1 MKFGLLTVTYAGLFY
16 DGPALSLEQQIHK
29 AKQLGFDALAIET
42 KRPVASPID
51 LSASDRARIKA
62 VAADEGIA
70 LCAVESM
77 SNFTSRLMEERENNL
92 AMMRAVLD
100 LANDLG
106 VSLVKVFPAWPGIID
121 DEEATAMYAPYERGS
136 YHKRLYPPDL
146 RKWHHAVNGIREVA
160 DWAADMGIT
169 LALQNHAPVITPGYE
184 DALSM
189 LQEIDRPNVRLC
201 LDVPLFYDRQSDAY
215 VQEAV
220 RRCADHI
227 AYTHFG
233 AWNFSENEDG
243 DVVQELAPS
252 SGVLINY
259 AAFVRGLHQIG
270 YDGYLVAE
278 YCLPALERHRL
289 AGIEAIDRATLQA
302 LAYMKRIVRA
312 TAASTTAETID
323 TESTDAESTDT
334 VSAPTPTT
342 LTAASTH
349 GRKYLGI

>member
-1 MKFGLLTVTYAGLFY
+1 MKFGLLTVSYSGLFY
-16 DGPALSLEQQIHK
+16 EGPALTVEQQIHK
-29 AKQLGFDALAIET
+29 AKQLGFDGLAIET

-51 LSASDRARIKA
+51 LRPADRARIRA
-62 VAADEGIA
+62 VAADQGIA

-100 LANDLG
+100 LAKDLG
-106 VSLVKVFPAWPGIID
+106 VGLVKVFPAWPGIIN

-136 YHKRLYPPDL
+136 HHKRLYPPDL

-189 LQEIDRPNVRLC
+189 LREIDRRNVRLC

-215 VQEAV
+215 VREAV
-220 RRCADHI
+220 RKCAAHI

-233 AWNFSENEDG
+233 AWNFSESEAG
-243 DVVQELAPS
+243 EVVQDLAPS

-259 AAFVRGLHQIG
+259 EAFVRGLHQIG
-270 YDGYLVAE
+270 YDGFLVSE
-278 YCLPALERHRL
+278 YCLPALEDHRL
-289 AGIEAIDRATLQA
+289 AGIEAIDRAMRQSLE
-302 LAYMKRIVRA
+302 YMRGIVTRTAPAAPAA
-312 TAASTTAETID
+312 TATAG
-323 TESTDAESTDT
+323 
-334 VSAPTPTT
+334 
-342 LTAASTH
+342 AASS
-349 GRKYLGI
+349 

>member
-1 MKFGLLTVTYAGLFY
+1 VKFGLLSVTYSGLFY
-16 DGPALSLEQQIHK
+16 DGPALSIEQQIHK

-51 LSASDRARIKA
+51 LSAADRARIKA

-106 VSLVKVFPAWPGIID
+106 VGLVKVFPAWPGIIN

-136 YHKRLYPPDL
+136 HHKRLYPPDL
-146 RKWHHAVNGIREVA
+146 RKWHHVVTGVREVA
-160 DWAADMGIT
+160 DWAAGMGIT
-169 LALQNHAPVITPGYE
+169 LVLQNHAPVITPGYE
-184 DALSM
+184 DALAM

-220 RRCADHI
+220 RRCAQHI

-233 AWNFSENEDG
+233 AWNFTETETG
-243 DVVQELAPS
+243 EVVQTLAPS

-259 AAFVRGLHQIG
+259 EAFVRGLHQIG
-270 YDGYLVAE
+270 YDGFLVAE

-289 AGIEAIDRATLQA
+289 AGIEVIDRATRQA
-302 LAYMKRIVRA
+302 LEYMKGIVQRTATAASGTTATVGTATTA
-312 TAASTTAETID
+312 TAASTT
-323 TESTDAESTDT
+323 S
-334 VSAPTPTT
+334 
-342 LTAASTH
+342 
-349 GRKYLGI
+349 RKYLGI

>member
-1 MKFGLLTVTYAGLFY
+1 VKFGLLTVTYSGLFY
-16 DGPALSLEQQIHK
+16 DGPALSVEQQIHK
-29 AKQLGFDALAIET
+29 AKALGFDGLAIET
-42 KRPVASPID
+42 KRPVGSPID
-51 LSASDRARIKA
+51 LRAADRVRIKA
-62 VAADEGIA
+62 VAADQGIA
-70 LCAVESM
+70 LCAIESM

-100 LANDLG
+100 LAKDLG
-106 VSLVKVFPAWPGIID
+106 VGLVKVFPAWPGVIN

-136 YHKRLYPPDL
+136 HHKRLYPPDL

-189 LQEIDRPNVRLC
+189 LREIDRPNVRLC

-220 RRCADHI
+220 RRCASHI

-233 AWNFSENEDG
+233 AWNFSETETG
-243 DVVQELAPS
+243 EVVQELAPS

-259 AAFVRGLHQIG
+259 EAFVRGLHQIG
-270 YDGYLVAE
+270 YDGFLVSE
-278 YCLPALERHRL
+278 YCLPALERHQL
-289 AGIEAIDRATLQA
+289 AGIDAIDRAMRQSLD
-302 LAYMKRIVRA
+302 YMKRVVRRTAAASAAAASPA
-312 TAASTTAETID
+312 TASAVTASTAT
-323 TESTDAESTDT
+323 
-334 VSAPTPTT
+334 
-342 LTAASTH
+342 
-349 GRKYLGI
+349 R

>member
-1 MKFGLLTVTYAGLFY
+1 VKFGLLSVTYSGLFY
-16 DGPALSLEQQIHK
+16 DGPALSIEQQIHK

-51 LSASDRARIKA
+51 LSAADRARIKA

-106 VSLVKVFPAWPGIID
+106 VGLVKVFPAWPGIIN

-136 YHKRLYPPDL
+136 HHKRLYPPDL
-146 RKWHHAVNGIREVA
+146 RKWHHAVNGVREVA
-160 DWAADMGIT
+160 DWAAGMGIT
-169 LALQNHAPVITPGYE
+169 LVLQNHAPVITPGYE
-184 DALSM
+184 DALAM

-220 RRCADHI
+220 RRCAQHI

-233 AWNFSENEDG
+233 AWNFTETETG
-243 DVVQELAPS
+243 EVVQTLAPS

-259 AAFVRGLHQIG
+259 EAFVRGLHQIG
-270 YDGYLVAE
+270 YDGFLVAE

-289 AGIEAIDRATLQA
+289 AGIEAVDRATRQA
-302 LAYMKRIVRA
+302 LEYMKSVVQRTATAASGTTAIVGTATA
-312 TAASTTAETID
+312 TAASTT
-323 TESTDAESTDT
+323 S
-334 VSAPTPTT
+334 
-342 LTAASTH
+342 
-349 GRKYLGI
+349 RKYLGI

>member
-1 MKFGLLTVTYAGLFY
+1 VKFGLLTVTYAGLFY
-16 DGPALSLEQQIHK
+16 EGPALSVEQQIHK
-29 AKQLGFDALAIET
+29 ARQLGFDGLAIET

-51 LSASDRARIKA
+51 LNASDRARIKA
-62 VAADEGIA
+62 VAADQGIA

-100 LANDLG
+100 LAKDLG
-106 VSLVKVFPAWPGIID
+106 VSLVKVFPAWPGIIN

-136 YHKRLYPPDL
+136 FHKRLYPPDL
-146 RKWHHAVNGIREVA
+146 RKWHHAVDGIREVA
-160 DWAADMGIT
+160 GWAADLGIT

-220 RRCADHI
+220 RRCAAHI

-243 DVVQELAPS
+243 DIVQELAPS

-259 AAFVRGLHQIG
+259 EAFVRGLHQIE
-270 YDGYLVAE
+270 YDGFLVSE

-289 AGIEAIDRATLQA
+289 AGIDAIDRATSQA
-302 LAYMKRIVRA
+302 LAYMKRIVRSTTPTTTAVTSATGA
-312 TAASTTAETID
+312 TAASTH
-323 TESTDAESTDT
+323 S
-334 VSAPTPTT
+334 
-342 LTAASTH
+342 
-349 GRKYLGI
+349 RKYLGI

>member
-1 MKFGLLTVTYAGLFY
+1 VKFGLLTVSYSGLFY
-16 DGPALSLEQQIHK
+16 DGPALTVEQQIHK
-29 AKQLGFDALAIET
+29 ARELGFDGLAIET

-51 LSASDRARIKA
+51 LRPADRARIKA
-62 VAADEGIA
+62 VAADQGIA

-100 LANDLG
+100 LAKDLG
-106 VSLVKVFPAWPGIID
+106 VGLVKVFPAWPGIIN

-160 DWAADMGIT
+160 GWAADMGIT

-184 DALSM
+184 DALAM
-189 LQEIDRPNVRLC
+189 LGEIDRPNVRLC

-220 RRCADHI
+220 RRCGKHI

-233 AWNFSENEDG
+233 AWNFSETATGE
-243 DVVQELAPS
+243 VVQDVAPS

-259 AAFVRGLHQIG
+259 AAFVRGLHEIG
-270 YDGYLVAE
+270 YDGFLVSE
-278 YCLPALERHRL
+278 YCLPALVRHQL
-289 AGIEAIDRATLQA
+289 AGIDAIDRATRQSLD
-302 LAYMKRIVRA
+302 YMKRIVRRTAPA
-312 TAASTTAETID
+312 TATTA
-323 TESTDAESTDT
+323 T
-334 VSAPTPTT
+334 V
-342 LTAASTH
+342 
-349 GRKYLGI
+349 

>member
-1 MKFGLLTVTYAGLFY
+1 VKFGLLSVTYAGLFY
-16 DGPALSLEQQIHK
+16 DGPALSVEQQIHK
-29 AKQLGFDALAIET
+29 ARQLGFDALAIET

-51 LSASDRARIKA
+51 LSTSDRARIKA

-106 VSLVKVFPAWPGIID
+106 VNLVKVFPAWPGIIN

-136 YHKRLYPPDL
+136 FHKRLYPPDL

-160 DWAADMGIT
+160 GWAADMGIT
-169 LALQNHAPVITPGYE
+169 LVLQNHAPVITPGYE
-184 DALSM
+184 DALAM
-189 LQEIDRPNVRLC
+189 LGEIDRPNVRLC

-220 RRCADHI
+220 RRCGPHI

-259 AAFVRGLHQIG
+259 PAFVRGLHEIG
-270 YDGYLVAE
+270 YDGYLVSE
-278 YCLPALERHRL
+278 YCLPALERHQL
-289 AGIEAIDRATLQA
+289 AGVDAIDRATLQA
-302 LAYMKRIVRA
+302 LAYMKRIVRSTARHATEVAATTAVTSATGA
-312 TAASTTAETID
+312 TAASTH
-323 TESTDAESTDT
+323 S
-334 VSAPTPTT
+334 
-342 LTAASTH
+342 
-349 GRKYLGI
+349 RKYLGI

>member
-1 MKFGLLTVTYAGLFY
+1 VKFGLLTVTYSGLFY
-16 DGPALSLEQQIHK
+16 DGPALSVEQQIHK
-29 AKQLGFDALAIET
+29 AKQLGFDGLAIET

-100 LANDLG
+100 LASDLG
-106 VSLVKVFPAWPGIID
+106 VGLVKVFPAWPGIIN
-121 DEEATAMYAPYERGS
+121 DEESTAMYAPYERGS

-160 DWAADMGIT
+160 AWAADMGIT
-169 LALQNHAPVITPGYE
+169 LVLQNHAPVITPGYE

-189 LQEIDRPNVRLC
+189 LQEIDRPNVQLC
-201 LDVPLFYDRQSDAY
+201 LDVPLFYDRQSDDY

-220 RRCADHI
+220 RRCGEHI

-243 DVVQELAPS
+243 EVVQDLAPS

-259 AAFVRGLHQIG
+259 EAFVRGLHQIG
-270 YDGYLVAE
+270 YDGFLAAE
-278 YCLPALERHRL
+278 YCLPVLERHRL
-289 AGIEAIDRATLQA
+289 AGIDAIDRATIQA
-302 LAYMKRIVRA
+302 LEYMKDIVRRTA
-312 TAASTTAETID
+312 PASIAATESAAAATTTAASAAAASTQTAAST
-323 TESTDAESTDT
+323 SK
-334 VSAPTPTT
+334 
-342 LTAASTH
+342 
-349 GRKYLGI
+349 RKFLGI